1 MALISSIRQIL
12 MNLNTLKV
20 KLDGLYSTKQKKLQ
34 KVVPK
39 QKCRKSLDAMIKHN
53 MRPGEPKGRRERQ

>member
-1 MALISSIRQIL
+1 

-20 KLDGLYSTKQKKLQ
+20 KLDDLYSTKQKKLP

-39 QKCRKSLDAMIKHN
+39 QKCRKNLDAMVKHN
-53 MRPGEPKGRRERQ
+53 MRPGEPKGHRERQ